1 MSRSVE
7 VTVAADPDQDDCLTA
22 AAESYVAEHPAL
34 KGWDLSPRWTDDR
47 NRETVTLLVPRWFY
61 EQLSD
66 TSGT

>member
-7 VTVAADPDQDDCLTA
+7 VTVAADPDQDDCLAA
-22 AAESYVAEHPAL
+22 AAEAYTEEHPAL

-47 NRETVTLLVPRWFY
+47 NRETVTLSVPRWFY
-61 EQLSD
+61 DLLSD